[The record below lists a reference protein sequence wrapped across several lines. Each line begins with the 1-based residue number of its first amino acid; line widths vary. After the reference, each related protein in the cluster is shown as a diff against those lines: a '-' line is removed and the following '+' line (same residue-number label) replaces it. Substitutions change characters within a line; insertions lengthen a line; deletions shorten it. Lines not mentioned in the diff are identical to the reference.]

1 MGPVWGIDLGGTKIE
16 GVVLEDPNH
25 PVVLKRL
32 RVATEKEKGY
42 QHIIG
47 QIVKLVEVLMAET
60 GVRPQKIGIGTPGTL
75 EPSTQTMKN
84 SNTTVINGK
93 YLKRDLE
100 RALSMPVSMANDANC
115 FAIAETQLGV
125 VKEQLPEA
133 KVVFGVIMGT
143 GVGGGLVIDGKVI
156 NGKQGIAGE
165 WGHNFMDASGGKCYC
180 GKTGCTERILSGP
193 SLERYYF
200 DKMGI
205 EKSLREI
212 VHLYKEGNDEIATE
226 TIKRLIKFFG
236 QGIASVINILDPDA
250 VVIGGGVSKIDLL
263 YNEGIKSVEKHVFN
277 HHLETPILRPS
288 LGDSAGVFGAAL
300 LE

>member
-16 GVVLEDPNH
+16 GVVLEDPNN

-200 DKMGI
+200 NKMGI
-205 EKSLREI
+205 EKSLAEI
-212 VHLYKEGNDEIATE
+212 VNLHQEGNDEIATE
-226 TIKRLIKFFG
+226 TIKRLLHFFG
-236 QGIASVINILDPDA
+236 QGIASVINIIDPDA

-263 YNEGIKSVEKHVFN
+263 YNEGIKSVKKHVFN
-277 HHLETPILRPS
+277 HQLETPILRPS

-300 LE
+300 L

>member
-60 GVRPQKIGIGTPGTL
+60 GVKPMKIGIGTPGTL

-84 SNTTVINGK
+84 SNTTAINGK

-180 GKTGCTERILSGP
+180 GKSGCTERILSGP

-205 EKSLREI
+205 EKTLPEI
-212 VHLYKEGNDEIATE
+212 VQLYEGGNDEVATE
-226 TIKRLIKFFG
+226 TIRRLLKFFG
-236 QGIASVINILDPDA
+236 QGIASVINVIDPDA
-250 VVIGGGVSKIDLL
+250 VVIGGGVSKVNLL
-263 YNEGIKSVEKHVFN
+263 YDQGIKSIENHVFN
-277 HHLETPILRPS
+277 HRLETPILRPS

-300 LE
+300 L

>member
-60 GVRPQKIGIGTPGTL
+60 GVRPMKIGIGTPGTL

-84 SNTTVINGK
+84 SNTTALNGK

-125 VKEQLPEA
+125 VKEELPEA

-143 GVGGGLVIDGKVI
+143 GVGGGLIIDGKVI

-180 GKTGCTERILSGP
+180 GKSGCTERILSGP

-205 EKSLREI
+205 EKNLPEI
-212 VHLYKEGNDEIATE
+212 VQLHEGGNDEVATE
-226 TIKRLIKFFG
+226 TIKRLLKFFG
-236 QGIASVINILDPDA
+236 QGIASVINVVDPDA
-250 VVIGGGVSKIDLL
+250 VVIGGGVSKVNLL
-263 YNEGIKSVEKHVFN
+263 YDQGIKSIENHVFN
-277 HHLETPILRPS
+277 HRLETPILRPS

-300 LE
+300 L

>member
-16 GVVLEDPNH
+16 GVVLEDPLN

-60 GVRPQKIGIGTPGTL
+60 GVKPDKIGIGTPGTL

-84 SNTTVINGK
+84 SNTTCLNGK

-115 FAIAETQLGV
+115 FAIAEAKLGAI
-125 VKEQLPEA
+125 KNTLPDA
-133 KVVFGVIMGT
+133 KIVFGVIMGT
-143 GVGGGLVIDGKVI
+143 GVGGGLVIDGKVH
-156 NGKQGIAGE
+156 NGKQGIGGE
-165 WGHNFMDASGGKCYC
+165 WGHSYMEASGGKCYC
-180 GKTGCTERILSGP
+180 GQIGCTETIISGP
-193 SLERYYF
+193 ALERYYHS
-200 DKMGI
+200 KMGVK
-205 EKSLREI
+205 KSLHEI
-212 VHLYKEGNDEIATE
+212 IEAYYEGQDDAAAE
-226 TIKRLIKFFG
+226 TVNRLLKYFG
-236 QGIASVINILDPDA
+236 QGIASIINMIDPDA
-250 VVIGGGVSKIDLL
+250 IIVGGGLSKIDLL
-263 YNEGIKSVEKHVFN
+263 FEEGVKSIEQHVFN
-277 HHLETPILRPS
+277 HKLETPILRPS

-300 LE
+300 L

>member
-200 DKMGI
+200 NKMGI
-205 EKSLREI
+205 ERPLREI
-212 VHLYKEGNDEIATE
+212 VHLHEEGNDEIATE
-226 TIKRLIKFFG
+226 TVKRLLQFFG

-263 YNEGIKSVEKHVFN
+263 YNEGIKSIEKHVFN
-277 HHLETPILRPS
+277 HQLETPILRPS

-300 LE
+300 L

>member
-60 GVRPQKIGIGTPGTL
+60 GVRPMKIGIGTPGTL

-84 SNTTVINGK
+84 SNTTAINGK

-125 VKEQLPEA
+125 VKEELPEA

-143 GVGGGLVIDGKVI
+143 GVGGGLIIDGKVI

-180 GKTGCTERILSGP
+180 GKSGCVERILSGP
-193 SLERYYF
+193 TLERYYF

-205 EKSLREI
+205 EKTLPEI
-212 VHLYKEGNDEIATE
+212 VQLHEGGNDEVATE
-226 TIKRLIKFFG
+226 TIKRLLKFFG
-236 QGIASVINILDPDA
+236 QGIASVINVVDPDA
-250 VVIGGGVSKIDLL
+250 VVIGGGVSKVNLL
-263 YNEGIKSVEKHVFN
+263 YDQGIKSIENHVFN
-277 HHLETPILRPS
+277 HRLETPISVSYTHLTLPTKRI
-288 LGDSAGVFGAAL
+288 V
-300 LE
+300 

>member
-16 GVVLEDPNH
+16 GVVLEDPNN

-60 GVRPQKIGIGTPGTL
+60 GVKPHKIGIGTPGTL

-115 FAIAETQLGV
+115 FAIAETKLGV
-125 VKEQLPEA
+125 VKEELPDA

-143 GVGGGLVIDGKVI
+143 GVGGGLVVNGQVI

-165 WGHNFMDASGGKCYC
+165 WGHSFMDTSGGKCYC
-180 GKTGCTERILSGP
+180 GKVGCTETIISGP
-193 SLERYYF
+193 SLERFYF
-200 DKMGI
+200 EKMGI
-205 EKSLREI
+205 EKSLPEI
-212 VHLYKEGNDEIATE
+212 VGLYREGNDEAATQ
-226 TIKRLIKFFG
+226 TVQRLLKFFG
-236 QGIASVINILDPDA
+236 QGIASIINMIDPDA
-250 VVIGGGVSKIDLL
+250 VIIGGGVSKVDLL
-263 YNEGIKSVEKHVFN
+263 YDEGVKSIEQHVFN
-277 HHLETPILRPS
+277 HRLETPVLRPR

-300 LE
+300 L

>member
-84 SNTTVINGK
+84 SNTTAINGK

-125 VKEQLPEA
+125 VKEQLPDA
-133 KVVFGVIMGT
+133 NVVFGVIMGT
-143 GVGGGLVIDGKVI
+143 GVGGGLVINGKVH

-165 WGHNFMDASGGKCYC
+165 WGHSFMDISGGKCYC
-180 GKTGCTERILSGP
+180 GKVGCTETIISGP

-200 DKMGI
+200 NKMGI
-205 EKSLREI
+205 EKSLPEI
-212 VHLYKEGNDEIATE
+212 VGLYHEGNDEIATE
-226 TIKRLIKFFG
+226 TVQRLLKFFG
-236 QGIASVINILDPDA
+236 QGIASVINMIDPDA
-250 VVIGGGVSKIDLL
+250 VIIGGGVSKIDLL
-263 YNEGIKSVEKHVFN
+263 YDEGIKSVEKHVFN
-277 HHLETPILRPS
+277 HRLETPILRPS

-300 LE
+300 L

>member
-60 GVRPQKIGIGTPGTL
+60 GVRPMKIGIGTPGTL

-84 SNTTVINGK
+84 SNTTAINGK

-125 VKEQLPEA
+125 VKEELPEA

-143 GVGGGLVIDGKVI
+143 GVGGGLIIDGKVI

-180 GKTGCTERILSGP
+180 GKSGCVERILSGP

-205 EKSLREI
+205 EKTLPEI
-212 VHLYKEGNDEIATE
+212 VQLHEGGNDEVATE
-226 TIKRLIKFFG
+226 TIKRLLKFFG
-236 QGIASVINILDPDA
+236 QGIASVINVVDPDA
-250 VVIGGGVSKIDLL
+250 VVIGGGVSKVNLL
-263 YNEGIKSVEKHVFN
+263 YDQGIKSIENHVFN
-277 HHLETPILRPS
+277 HRLETPILRPS

-300 LE
+300 L

>member
-32 RVATEKEKGY
+32 RVATEKDKGY

-60 GVRPQKIGIGTPGTL
+60 GVRPMKIGIGTPGSL

-84 SNTTVINGK
+84 SNTTALNGK

-133 KVVFGVIMGT
+133 RVVFGVIMGT

-180 GKTGCTERILSGP
+180 GKSGCTERILSGP

-205 EKSLREI
+205 EKTLPEI
-212 VHLYKEGNDEIATE
+212 INLYHVGNDEVATQ
-226 TIKRLIKFFG
+226 TVQRLLKFFG
-236 QGIASVINILDPDA
+236 QGIASVINLIDPDA
-250 VVIGGGVSKIDLL
+250 VIIGGGVSKVNLL
-263 YNEGIKSVEKHVFN
+263 YNEGIKSIERHVFN
-277 HHLETPILRPS
+277 HQLETPILRPS

-300 LE
+300 L

>member
-16 GVVLEDPNH
+16 GVVLEDPYN

-60 GVRPQKIGIGTPGTL
+60 GVKPQKIGIGTPGTL

-115 FAIAETQLGV
+115 FAIAETKLGV
-125 VKEQLPEA
+125 VKERLPDA
-133 KVVFGVIMGT
+133 NVVFGIIMGT
-143 GVGGGLVIDGKVI
+143 GVGGGLVINGKLI
-156 NGKQGIAGE
+156 NGRQGIAGE
-165 WGHNFMDASGGKCYC
+165 WGHSFMDASGGKCYC
-180 GKTGCTERILSGP
+180 GKIGCTETVIAGP
-193 SLERYYF
+193 SLEKYYF
-200 DKMGI
+200 NKMGI
-205 EKSLREI
+205 KKSLPEI
-212 VHLYKEGNDEIATE
+212 VNLYKEGNDEVADE
-226 TIKRLIKFFG
+226 TVKRLLKFFG
-236 QGIASVINILDPDA
+236 QGIASVINMIDPDA
-250 VVIGGGVSKIDLL
+250 VIIGGGVGKVDLL
-263 YNEGIKSVEKHVFN
+263 YDEGMKSIEQHVFN
-277 HHLETPILRPS
+277 HRLETPILRPS

-300 LE
+300 L

>member
-16 GVVLEDPNH
+16 GVVLEDPYN

-60 GVRPQKIGIGTPGTL
+60 GVKPQKIGIGTPGTL
-75 EPSTQTMKN
+75 ELSTQTMKN

-115 FAIAETQLGV
+115 FAIAETKLGV
-125 VKEQLPEA
+125 VKERLPDA
-133 KVVFGVIMGT
+133 NVVFGIIMGT
-143 GVGGGLVIDGKVI
+143 GVGGGLVINGKLI
-156 NGKQGIAGE
+156 NGRQGIAGE
-165 WGHNFMDASGGKCYC
+165 WGHSFMDASGGKCYC
-180 GKTGCTERILSGP
+180 GKIGCTETVIAGP
-193 SLERYYF
+193 SLEKYYF
-200 DKMGI
+200 NKMGI
-205 EKSLREI
+205 KKSLPEI
-212 VHLYKEGNDEIATE
+212 VNLYKEGNDEVADE
-226 TIKRLIKFFG
+226 TVKRLLKFFG
-236 QGIASVINILDPDA
+236 QGIASVINMIDPDA
-250 VVIGGGVSKIDLL
+250 VIIGGGVGKVDLL
-263 YNEGIKSVEKHVFN
+263 YDEGMKSIEQHVFN
-277 HHLETPILRPS
+277 HRLETPILRPS

-300 LE
+300 L

>member
-60 GVRPQKIGIGTPGTL
+60 GVKPQKIGIGTPGTL

-84 SNTTVINGK
+84 SNTTAINGK

-125 VKEQLPEA
+125 VKEQLPDA

-143 GVGGGLVIDGKVI
+143 GVGGGLVINGKI
-156 NGKQGIAGE
+156 LNGKQGIAGE
-165 WGHNFMDASGGKCYC
+165 WGHSFMDNSGGKCYC
-180 GKTGCTERILSGP
+180 GKTGCTETIISGP
-193 SLERYYF
+193 ALERYYF
-200 DKMGI
+200 NKTGV
-205 EKSLREI
+205 EVSLQEI
-212 VHLYKEGNDEIATE
+212 VELHKDRNDEVATE
-226 TIKRLIKFFG
+226 TVQRLVKFFG
-236 QGIASVINILDPDA
+236 QGIASIINMIDPDA
-250 VVIGGGVSKIDLL
+250 IIIGGGVSKIDLL
-263 YNEGIKSVEKHVFN
+263 YNQGIKSVEQHVFN
-277 HHLETPILRPS
+277 HQLETPILRPT

-300 LE
+300 L